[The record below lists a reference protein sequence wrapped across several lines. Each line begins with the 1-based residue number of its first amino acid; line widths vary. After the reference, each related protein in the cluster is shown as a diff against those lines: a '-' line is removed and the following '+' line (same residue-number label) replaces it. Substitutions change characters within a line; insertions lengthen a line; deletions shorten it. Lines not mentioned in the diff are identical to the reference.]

1 MLLVLV
7 VAAAMLLAVGGLFGV
22 RRFASAETL
31 ERNNPVA
38 DPLYQIVAVNY
49 ALLVAFIVA
58 LILGNYEQAART
70 ADHEALELADVH
82 RLAQQYGGPEG
93 QHIQELT
100 TSYAQTVIT
109 EEWSLLESG
118 RASERAWAVFE
129 ELEDAAERLSAT
141 SPREQVL
148 YGQLLTQLHEL
159 YANRQLRLLFAKGM
173 LHPVLWWGLVVFGMV
188 VVAFSWLFGTR
199 NVRTHAAMTAMIAA
213 IITFVLFMA
222 AAFDHPFSSDLKV
235 TPVALEAALQHFDA
249 VPR

>member
-7 VAAAMLLAVGGLFGV
+7 VAAAMLLAIGGLLGV
-22 RRFASAETL
+22 RRLASTETL

-58 LILGNYEQAART
+58 LILGNYDQAART
-70 ADHEALELADVH
+70 ADHEALELTDLH
-82 RLAQQYGGPEG
+82 RLAGQYGGPEG

-100 TSYAQTVIT
+100 ISYARTVVT
-109 EEWSLLESG
+109 EEWSLLENG

-129 ELEDAAERLSAT
+129 ELEDAAERLNAT

-159 YANRQLRLLFAKGM
+159 Y
-173 LHPVLWWGLVVFGMV
+173 
-188 VVAFSWLFGTR
+188 S
-199 NVRTHAAMTAMIAA
+199 
-213 IITFVLFMA
+213 
-222 AAFDHPFSSDLKV
+222 
-235 TPVALEAALQHFDA
+235 
-249 VPR
+249 